1 MHIQQFIKPT
11 HSTESDRGLF
21 VFSGEDELP
30 LSFNIS
36 FMMNARPSL
45 MMQAATSTVVDAFF
59 SKPFV
64 NSFFT
69 GQALRGTVGVGTK
82 WLFPQP
88 KDIEGEMTIW
98 NGEIMEHEWFD
109 AGLNQEQRVS
119 STSEFPG
126 TNMPL
131 TPDNL
136 TCRQSAVSSIARHQS
151 PVPYLINGP
160 AGTGKTR

>member
-1 MHIQQFIKPT
+1 
-11 HSTESDRGLF
+11 
-21 VFSGEDELP
+21 
-30 LSFNIS
+30 
-36 FMMNARPSL
+36 

-88 KDIEGEMTIW
+88 KDVEGELAIW
-98 NGEIMEHEWFD
+98 NGEIMEHEWVD
-109 AGLNQEQRVS
+109 AGLNQEQRVRS
-119 STSEFPG
+119 CEGIPDLCA
-126 TNMPL
+126 PL
-131 TPDNL
+131 TRVYS
-136 TCRQSAVSSIARHQS
+136 TCQQSAVSSIARHQS